1 MNKFSEIV
9 TDAIF
14 PSGLYLNLTSHD
26 AEEMR
31 EQRAY
36 WPFEHKQFG
45 KGKFQGQLI
54 CVHTH
59 RLQMSI
65 THRSTGIFFRGGVPT
80 GTSVIS
86 FPLTP
91 CIQFY
96 SHGKSLENN
105 QVAALMPDD
114 ELEHHTSL
122 PSSLLTI
129 AVSSALLEHYAIALT
144 GKPFAE
150 LRNQERLLID
160 QNSYK
165 DITNHLVRLLE
176 LFNCHHFKCSDAQ
189 EKMFEN
195 QVLETILLGA
205 RPRKK
210 VDKQLSRLTQAKKA
224 ENYIRD
230 NLRNPLSISELCLAT
245 GTTERTLHL
254 GFKERLGIS
263 PGAFI
268 RIMRLNEIRQELRL
282 SNSNKSVT
290 EVAVNWGFYHLGRFA
305 EQYSQMFGE
314 LPSQTKNI

>member
-1 MNKFSEIV
+1 M

-31 EQRAY
+31 EQRVF

-54 CVHTH
+54 CIHTR

-65 THRSTGIFFRGGVPT
+65 THRSTGIFFRGGVPSR
-80 GTSVIS
+80 TSVIA

-91 CIQFY
+91 CTKFY

-129 AVSSALLEHYAIALT
+129 AVSSALLEHHAIALT
-144 GKPFAE
+144 GKSFIE
-150 LRNQERLLID
+150 LRNQECLLID

-165 DITNHLVRLLE
+165 DITNHLVMLFE
-176 LFNCHHFKCSDAQ
+176 LFNCHHFECSDAQ

-195 QVLETILLGA
+195 EVLRTILLGV

-210 VDKQLSRLTQAKKA
+210 VGKQLNRLFQAKKA
-224 ENYIRD
+224 EEYIRD
-230 NLRNPLSISELCLAT
+230 NLKNPLSISELCLAT

-254 GFKERLGIS
+254 GFKERFGVS

-268 RIMRLNEIRQELRL
+268 RMMRLNEIRQELRL
-282 SNSNKSVT
+282 NNFNRSVT
-290 EVAVNWGFYHLGRFA
+290 EIAVNWGFYHLGRFS
-305 EQYSQMFGE
+305 EQYNQMFGE
-314 LPSQTKNI
+314 LPSKTKNR